1 MTAIA
6 ATRERSRNHGHP
18 IRDAITVTR
27 RNLIRS
33 IRQPQVIVFAIIQP
47 VMFVL
52 LFTYVFGGAIDL
64 PGVDNYIDFLLPGII
79 VQTTAFGAAGAAIA
93 MADDMDKGIIDRFRA
108 LPMARSAVIAGRTLA
123 DAARTVLTVI
133 IMVIVGFLVGFR
145 FHGGFLGFLG
155 AIGVAVVFGWVMSWI
170 AVWIGLSVK
179 SPEAAQGAGFV
190 WLFPL
195 TFASSAFVDP
205 RVMPD
210 WLRSFADINP
220 ITYVSDSVR
229 ALALG
234 PDLSAQFGLELGP
247 SLLGAALWMIG
258 IVVVFGYLSVRV
270 YRRAA

>member
-1 MTAIA
+1 MTAVA
-6 ATRERSRNHGHP
+6 ARQRSRNHGHP
-18 IRDAITVTR
+18 VRDAATVTR
-27 RNLIRS
+27 RNLIRFM
-33 IRQPQVIVFAIIQP
+33 RQPQVIVFAIIQP

-64 PGVDNYIDFLLPGII
+64 PGVDNYIDFLLPGVI

-133 IMVIVGFLVGFR
+133 IMVVVGFLVGFR
-145 FHGGFLGFLG
+145 FHGGLLGFLG

-210 WLRSFADINP
+210 WLRSFADVNP

-234 PDLSAQFGLELGP
+234 PDLSAQFGLELGA
-247 SLLGAALWMIG
+247 SLIGAALWMAA
-258 IVVVFGYLSVRV
+258 IVTVFGYLAVRV